1 MATRYL
7 LRGARGYVSGLT
19 TGDDFTPNHLH
30 AHSWVTSEAA
40 HAAARQWHQ
49 LHKERLSVV
58 IREAAPQLSPDAY
71 TLRT

>member
-7 LRGARGYVSGLT
+7 LRGARGYVSGLPS
-19 TGDDFTPNHLH
+19 GDDFTDNHYH
-30 AHSWVTSEAA
+30 AHSWVSSEAA
-40 HAAARQWHQ
+40 HAAARRWHQ
-49 LHKERLSVV
+49 LHNERLSVV

>member
-7 LRGARGYVSGLT
+7 LRGAKGYISGLH
-19 TGDDFTPNHLH
+19 TGDDFTPNHYH

-40 HAAARQWHQ
+40 HAAARLWHQ
-49 LHKERLSVV
+49 LHNERLSVV
-58 IREAAPQLSPDAY
+58 IREAVPQLSRDAY